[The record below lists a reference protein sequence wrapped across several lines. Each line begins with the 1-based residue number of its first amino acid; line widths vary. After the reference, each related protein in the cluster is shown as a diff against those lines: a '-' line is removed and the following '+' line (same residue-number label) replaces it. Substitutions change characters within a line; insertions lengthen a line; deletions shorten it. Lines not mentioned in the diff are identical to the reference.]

1 MDNKILDI
9 NDFEVS
15 TPTLMSIPPKPSELD
30 ARQKYYLR
38 LQELGKKEI
47 VVCCDKTKH
56 VVIKLL
62 ERKIT
67 ENDLNI
73 ILEALKQHPYDRFGG
88 NKYFNKNENSLNID
102 ALIDEVFEISAL
114 LSHNEISKLFLSE
127 FYELVQIENKNP
139 NWAITLTRFNKKW
152 EIKSSKWD
160 F

>member
-1 MDNKILDI
+1 MDDKIIDI

-15 TPTLMSIPPKPSELD
+15 TPILMSIPPKPSELD

-47 VVCCDKTKH
+47 LVCCSKTKQ

-62 ERKIT
+62 EEKIT

-73 ILEALKQHPYDRFGG
+73 ILETLKQHPYDRFGG
-88 NKYFNKNENSLNID
+88 NKFFNKDENSLNID

-114 LSHNEISKLFLSE
+114 LSNNEISKLFLSE
-127 FYELVQIENKNP
+127 FYNLVQVENKNSY
-139 NWAITLTRFNKKW
+139 WTIALSRFNKKW
-152 EIKSSKWD
+152 EIKSSKWE